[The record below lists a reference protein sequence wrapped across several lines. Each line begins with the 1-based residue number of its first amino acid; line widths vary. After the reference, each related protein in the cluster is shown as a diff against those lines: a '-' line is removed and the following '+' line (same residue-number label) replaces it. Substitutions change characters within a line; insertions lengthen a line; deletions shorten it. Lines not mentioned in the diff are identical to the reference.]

1 MARQRG
7 ALLKVSRRRG
17 GAPRSSVSSRRRVG
31 TQPQSARRAGAN
43 LEAKRIE
50 AAKADL
56 RAKYAASL
64 KSYEAAVRQIQKQSY
79 DKAIEILDQVIA
91 EGPVE
96 MADRARVYL
105 RFCRQKLQPARKTPK
120 TAEEFYVA
128 GISELNSNK
137 IDQAIEYLARAQKL
151 NPRRSEIHY
160 ALAAGYAR
168 RGDSDPAIAHLEA
181 SIHLDPQIR
190 IQARREEDF
199 QAVAGDPRFAVL
211 VGSAKR
217 GAAARA

>member
-7 ALLKVSRRRG
+7 AVLKAGQRSG
-17 GAPRSSVSSRRRVG
+17 GSERPPLSSRRRAG
-31 TQPQSARRAGAN
+31 RQPQVARRAGAN
-43 LEAKRIE
+43 LEAQLIE

-56 RAKYAASL
+56 RAKYSASL
-64 KSYEAAVRQIQKQSY
+64 KSYEAAVRLIQKQSY
-79 DKAIEILDQVIA
+79 DKAAEILEKVTA
-91 EGPVE
+91 EGPAEV
-96 MADRARVYL
+96 ADRARVYL
-105 RFCRQKLQPARKTPK
+105 RFCRRKLQPSRKTPK

-151 NPRRSEIHY
+151 DPRRSEIHY

-168 RGDSDPAIAHLEA
+168 RGDPDPAIAHLEA

-190 IQARREEDF
+190 IQARHEEDF
-199 QAVAGDPRFAVL
+199 HAVAGDPRFAVL
-211 VGSAKR
+211 VGGAKR